1 MEGSTEDLPD
11 TQTSV
16 ASTLEDSVSSARWA
30 EDSTADVGNHAD
42 AEDAEGADDA
52 DDPNDMEA
60 SVADETDLQV
70 FAEDGDSQ
78 SRNVPRGELEV
89 VDVSLSGRAQRR
101 LARHAR
107 RARIPLVSRALVVE
121 ERALA
126 KTCALATSISANL
139 QV

>member
-1 MEGSTEDLPD
+1 MEGSTEDLPE

-42 AEDAEGADDA
+42 AEDANDA
-52 DDPNDMEA
+52 NDPNDMEA
-60 SVADETDLQV
+60 SVAETDLQV
-70 FAEDGDSQ
+70 SAEDDSQ
-78 SRNVPRGELEV
+78 RNARGELEV

-121 ERALA
+121 ERVG
-126 KTCALATSISANL
+126 KNMCTCHKHLCKLTGL
-139 QV
+139 GL